1 MIRPATAADRRFGM
15 TLIELLVV
23 VGILGLLSV
32 IVLPAISGNEESRLG
47 RAAAEQVAGLI
58 NQARNDAMGS
68 GRPAGVTI
76 RPVSTGAAAAID
88 LFRCRVP
95 PAYRGDTTSAKLTF
109 TFTLSSPRVEPS
121 VLGCIDLISNA
132 GVAAGDL
139 IQFDDHGPTYAIGP
153 NPGPSGFQLAMRTT
167 DAGQA
172 NANTPWPPVGVPMT
186 FAIQRRPRV
195 AGSPVSLGQGRC
207 ADLAWSGFAG
217 GVSGFETFGLGS
229 TVAITFDARGQVSQI
244 LKNDVRKTV
253 NGPIFLLIGRTDRA
267 GASYS
272 NTGGPTAA
280 DDSIGANWQYPS
292 SYWIA
297 IDPASGQVRTSE
309 CQPNVGDDVVAS
321 RAWASQALVSQGM

>member
-95 PAYRGDTTSAKLTF
+95 PAYRGDTTSSQLQRLANST
-109 TFTLSSPRVEPS
+109 TVQPVPTD
-121 VLGCIDLISNA
+121 CIASISQA
-132 GVAAGDL
+132 GVLQSDL
-139 IQFDDHGPTYAIGP
+139 VTFDDRGPTYRISSTPSA
-153 NPGPSGFQLAMRTT
+153 SGFQIDLRTAE
-167 DAGQA
+167 AGQ
-172 NANTPWPPVGVPMT
+172 NAVNTPWPPEGVPMA
-186 FAIQRRPRV
+186 FAIERRPRIV
-195 AGSPVSLGQGRC
+195 GSPVSLGQSRC
-207 ADLAWSGFAG
+207 IDLKWSGFGAPPPSFTSFAAG
-217 GVSGFETFGLGS
+217 DSISV
-229 TVAITFDARGQVSQI
+229 TFDSRGQIRHVFQNGNRLI
-244 LKNDVRKTV
+244 A
-253 NGPIFLLIGRTDRA
+253 NGPLFLLVGRVDRA
-267 GASYS
+267 GNASAV
-272 NTGGPTAA
+272 GAGPSAA
-280 DDSIGANWQYPS
+280 DDSIGANWQYPT

-297 IDPASGQVRTSE
+297 IDPASGQVRTAE
-309 CQPNVGDDVVAS
+309 CKPNAANEEDS
-321 RAWASQALVSQGM
+321 REWVRSALVSQGL